1 MRWSTATGHSARGT
15 RLIAVCLDPPSRI
28 GPAPAAIPDAA
39 NLRHYGKRGFPVFWA
54 GGEGFAGRPL
64 LMLADPMI
72 VAMQAC
78 PVDDLLRSVAI
89 AGSNRG
95 PFQSAVDNPFSVL
108 GW

>member
-1 MRWSTATGHSARGT
+1 
-15 RLIAVCLDPPSRI
+15 
-28 GPAPAAIPDAA
+28 
-39 NLRHYGKRGFPVFWA
+39 
-54 GGEGFAGRPL
+54 
-64 LMLADPMI
+64 MLADPMI

-95 PFQSAVDNPFSVL
+95 PFQSAVDDPFSVL